1 MKEDDI
7 QILENIMVELNHFK
21 FSRRSLSYQYL
32 IEAIYLVVKDKTSI
46 RNFNKNIYVPIAK
59 NIEDLL
65 ENSNNANHLL
75 LQYENEF
82 KEFIINFK
90 NIKEI
95 IKKSN
100 EKVIKKIRQKQII
113 RSFFPIDVF
122 SCSLLLVADNS
133 VTLLFIAFY
142 LSFYGIII

>member
-59 NIEDLL
+59 KYNTKP
-65 ENSNNANHLL
+65 ENVQWSLSKLINLMYLNTPNKIIFD
-75 LQYENEF
+75 YF
-82 KEFIINFK
+82 KFFMDEKPTLKFFIITIAQNV
-90 NIKEI
+90 ND
-95 IKKSN
+95 N
-100 EKVIKKIRQKQII
+100 LVIYR
-113 RSFFPIDVF
+113 
-122 SCSLLLVADNS
+122 
-133 VTLLFIAFY
+133 
-142 LSFYGIII
+142 